1 MQKFWEHLSYRMIII
16 HHENLGQIDKMK
28 KEKIKNLCKMC
39 DHRIYKDGE
48 QIDISS
54 GGIMLRGGIKAIGAQ
69 HNGEDF
75 DVVHEMNTGRDS
87 KDTKFQTMVM
97 SKTDSALSESK
108 KFKNLSHIMAT
119 KVLR

>member
-48 QIDISS
+48 QIDIST

-75 DVVHEMNTGRDS
+75 DIVHEMNTNRDS
-87 KDTKFQTMVM
+87 KDTKFQTMGM